1 MDKTSSSSVVLDYIR
16 LMPTYDFVNTETGET
31 FEKLLSIS
39 AREEYLKENPHIQ
52 QIHLGAMSIV
62 SGVSITGKVPD
73 GFKEVLAKV
82 SENHKQ
88 SSVSNKHGK
97 KSIKES
103 QTQRIVD
110 KHLGKFGQ

>member
-1 MDKTSSSSVVLDYIR
+1 
-16 LMPTYDFVNTETGET
+16 MPTYDFLDTKTGET
-31 FEKLLSIS
+31 FEKLLSLS
-39 AREEYLKENPHIQ
+39 GKEAYLKENPHIQ
-52 QIHLGAMSIV
+52 QVHLGAMSIV

-88 SSVSNKHGK
+88 STVADRHGK
-97 KSIKES
+97 KGIKES
-103 QTQRIVD
+103 QTQRLVD

>member
-1 MDKTSSSSVVLDYIR
+1 
-16 LMPTYDFVNTETGET
+16 MPTYDFLNTETGET
-31 FEKLLSIS
+31 FEKLMSLS
-39 AREEYLKENPHIQ
+39 AREQYLKENPHIQ
-52 QIHLGAMSIV
+52 QVHLGAMSIV
-62 SGVSITGKVPD
+62 SGVSITGKIPD

-88 SSVSNKHGK
+88 SSVANRHGK
-97 KSIKES
+97 KSIKEA